1 MMTTWVTANASV
13 IGSSHV
19 ATGTPCQDASVVKTA
34 KGGEWVV
41 IVVSDGAGT
50 ATRAEEGA
58 LHVVKFFSEE
68 LLKLVDELTTR
79 APGHWINDFVIEKV
93 LQTRIALRQ
102 LAKSDDIRDF
112 NCTVVA
118 CLLGPSGGFSIHI
131 GDGAVVGG
139 YRKESN
145 DHSAASLFL
154 SEPENGEYA
163 NETFFV
169 TEGDWVKH
177 LRISPMP
184 KMDWVMCCTDG
195 GSALALVAEK
205 EIKPGFLDPVLQE
218 VFVLND
224 EALRN
229 KRLAD
234 YLSDP
239 QADKVTGDDKTLAI
253 AVKRENVLPLDQYLS
268 LQLTKKNTQPGLM
281 TRAPISGA
289 SPRPG
294 DAKMGEG
301 HTLSKGDAKGCSDTA
316 PKNLKST
323 LKFLKW
329 TIAFLAAMALTV
341 TYLKRESLSWTARS
355 LGSSHAEVEPPPAKI
370 NAENPKSESQ
380 PDAQPKT
387 PKEPLKTPDPEGQKS
402 APPGSNKT

>member
-1 MMTTWVTANASV
+1 MTAWITANASV

-34 KGGEWVV
+34 KAGEWVV

-58 LHVVKFFSEE
+58 HLVVKFFSEE

-79 APGHWINDFVIEKV
+79 SPGHWINDFVIEKV
-93 LQTRIALRQ
+93 LQTRTALRQ
-102 LAKSDDIRDF
+102 LANSDDIRDF

-145 DHSAASLFL
+145 DHAAASLFL

-218 VFVLND
+218 VFGLND

-229 KRLAD
+229 KKLAE

-239 QADKVTGDDKTLAI
+239 QADKVTGDDKTLAV
-253 AVKRENVLPLDQYLS
+253 AVKRENVLPLDQYVS
-268 LQLTKKNTQPGLM
+268 LQLTKKNTQPGL
-281 TRAPISGA
+281 TSQAPISGSSA
-289 SPRPG
+289 RPR

-301 HTLSKGDAKGCSDTA
+301 HALSRAGSKERTGASSKNHKG
-316 PKNLKST
+316 T

-329 TIAFLAAMALTV
+329 TIALLAAVALAMI
-341 TYLKRESLSWTARS
+341 YFSRESLLVFARS
-355 LGSSHAEVEPPPAKI
+355 IGSSSAEVQTPPAKG
-370 NAENPKSESQ
+370 NANNPKSEPQ
-380 PDAQPKT
+380 LDAQPKT
-387 PKEPLKTPDPEGQKS
+387 QKVPLETPGPADQKLAPSGLTKT
-402 APPGSNKT
+402 

>member
-1 MMTTWVTANASV
+1 MTAWVTANASV

-34 KGGEWVV
+34 KAGEWVV

-58 LHVVKFFSEE
+58 HLVVKFFSEE

-79 APGHWINDFVIEKV
+79 SPGHWINDFVIEKV
-93 LQTRIALRQ
+93 LQTRIALRR
-102 LAKSDDIRDF
+102 LANSDDIRDF

-145 DHSAASLFL
+145 DPAAASLFL

-163 NETFFV
+163 NETFFI

-205 EIKPGFLDPVLQE
+205 EIKPGFLDPVLQD
-218 VFVLND
+218 VFGLND

-229 KRLAD
+229 KRLAE

-268 LQLTKKNTQPGLM
+268 LQLPQKNTQHGLM
-281 TRAPISGA
+281 SQAPISGSSA
-289 SPRPG
+289 RPR

-301 HTLSKGDAKGCSDTA
+301 HALSRAGSKERTGTSSKNHKGM
-316 PKNLKST
+316 

-329 TIAFLAAMALTV
+329 TIALLAAITLTM
-341 TYLKRESLSWTARS
+341 TYVERESLLLFACS
-355 LGSSHAEVEPPPAKI
+355 LGSSHAEVETPSAKST
-370 NAENPKSESQ
+370 AENPKSK
-380 PDAQPKT
+380 AQPSLQPET
-387 PKEPLKTPDPEGQKS
+387 QKEPLKTPDPEGQKL
-402 APPGSNKT
+402 APSGSTKT

>member
-1 MMTTWVTANASV
+1 MTAWVTANASV

-19 ATGTPCQDASVVKTA
+19 TTGTPCQDASVVKTA

-58 LHVVKFFSEE
+58 HLVVKFFSEE

-79 APGHWINDFVIEKV
+79 PPGHWINDFVIEKV
-93 LQTRIALRQ
+93 LQTRIALRR

-145 DHSAASLFL
+145 EHTAASLFL

-205 EIKPGFLDPVLQE
+205 EIKPGFLDPVIRE
-218 VFVLND
+218 VFGLND
-224 EALRN
+224 EALR
-229 KRLAD
+229 KKTLAE

-268 LQLTKKNTQPGLM
+268 VLLTKKNTQSDLM
-281 TRAPISGA
+281 SQALISRS

-301 HTLSKGDAKGCSDTA
+301 HALSKADAKERSDTS

-329 TIAFLAAMALTV
+329 TIALLAAMTLTL
-341 TYLKRESLSWTARS
+341 TYFKRESLLLFARS
-355 LGSSHAEVEPPPAKI
+355 LGSSHAEVEIPPAKI
-370 NAENPKSESQ
+370 NTENLKSEPQ

-387 PKEPLKTPDPEGQKS
+387 SMEPLINPSPKGQKL
-402 APPGSNKT
+402 APSESNKT